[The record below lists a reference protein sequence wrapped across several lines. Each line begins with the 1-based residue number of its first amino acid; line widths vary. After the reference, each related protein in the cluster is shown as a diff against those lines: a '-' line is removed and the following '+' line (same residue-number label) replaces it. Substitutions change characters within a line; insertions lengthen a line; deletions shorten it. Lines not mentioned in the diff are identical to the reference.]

1 MSIVQAARDHLEH
14 ALHVLGSALVSRG
27 MIYPFQGIIYL
38 IAHPSLHK
46 AVYPVFWR
54 LILTSVV
61 IGVGLLLTL
70 PIQSAFVFFLGPLAP
85 IVAFLLIL
93 AEFCVAALVVSRVLF
108 GAIQDSL
115 FDAVLLQQGLLPDP
129 VISLQKAE
137 ALGLRL
143 KGINARAGLKTRES
157 LIEKARKRIN
167 MNALI
172 RFIVSIPL

>member
-1 MSIVQAARDHLEH
+1 M
-14 ALHVLGSALVSRG
+14 
-27 MIYPFQGIIYL
+27 
-38 IAHPSLHK
+38 
-46 AVYPVFWR
+46 
-54 LILTSVV
+54 
-61 IGVGLLLTL
+61 
-70 PIQSAFVFFLGPLAP
+70 
-85 IVAFLLIL
+85 
-93 AEFCVAALVVSRVLF
+93 AALVVSRVLF